1 MKYSDDLDD
10 LALRSH
16 SSISCNGVLIVRAQR
31 SFLLVCS
38 VAAALSVAA
47 SAANAARSDERQGE
61 HAVFV
66 MTNDANANEVRVF
79 ERDRGGSLRDVHSY
93 TTGGRGSG
101 GTIDPLLSQ
110 GSLTFSQDRKWLFA
124 ANAGSGTVSVFR
136 VEGTRLL
143 LTDEAPSGGA
153 EPNAIASHGE
163 FVYVLNTAGS
173 SSVVGFHLAHGR
185 LQRIENSLRF
195 LGRNEAGSA
204 SIAFSPDGR
213 FLVVTE
219 RSANRIDAFRV
230 LANGELSEV
239 HSNPSAAPGVFAA
252 TFSPRGTL
260 LVSETGAAGA
270 DNASTVSSY
279 AVRADLTLEPISTA
293 LPTLGAAN
301 CWNVTTPDG
310 RFVYVSNAGSA
321 SIAGFAVASNGALTA
336 LPGTIV
342 GSNADGATNLDIA
355 VSADGAF
362 LYSLNAGDGTIGV
375 FAIDQHSGAL
385 TSLGATGHLP
395 AHAGL
400 NGIAAN

>member
-1 MKYSDDLDD
+1 
-10 LALRSH
+10 
-16 SSISCNGVLIVRAQR
+16 VRAQH
-31 SFLLVCS
+31 SVLLVLS
-38 VAAALSVAA
+38 IAAALSAAA
-47 SAANAARSDERQGE
+47 SSANAARPDERQGE

-66 MTNDANANEVRVF
+66 MTNDADANEVRVF
-79 ERDRGGSLRDVHSY
+79 ERGRAGSLQEVRSY

-101 GTIDPLLSQ
+101 GTIDPLESQ
-110 GSLTFSQDRKWLFA
+110 GSLTLSQDRKWLFA
-124 ANAGSGTVSVFR
+124 ANAGSGTLSVFR

-153 EPNAIASHGE
+153 EPNSVASHGE

-204 SIAFSPDGR
+204 SISFSPDGR
-213 FLVVTE
+213 FLLVTE
-219 RSANRIDAFRV
+219 RAANRIDVFRV
-230 LANGELSEV
+230 LANGELSQV
-239 HSNPSAAPGVFAA
+239 SGNPSAAPGAFAA

-260 LVSETGAAGA
+260 IVSETGAGGA
-270 DNASTVSSY
+270 DASTVSSY
-279 AVRADLTLEPISTA
+279 AVRADLTLQPISTA
-293 LPTLGAAN
+293 VPTLGAAN
-301 CWNVTTPDG
+301 CWNVVTPDG

-321 SIAGFAVASNGALTA
+321 SIAGFAVAANGSLNA

-342 GSNADGATNLDIA
+342 GHNADGATNLDIA

-385 TSLGATGHLP
+385 TSLGASGRL
-395 AHAGL
+395 AAGAGL